1 MQPEEMP
8 YFVGTVAAIFYQNP
22 SNFYKV
28 LLVRVTETT
37 ADYREKEIV
46 VTGSF
51 GDVQENEIVSVLR

>member
-8 YFVGTVAAIFYQNP
+8 YFVGTVAAIFFQNP

-28 LLVRVTETT
+28 LLVRLTETT

-46 VTGSF
+46 VTGK
-51 GDVQENEIVSVLR
+51 LW